1 MRFDCVKRD
10 IVWNID
16 NGWNLTKNA
25 VVMAGLLDE
34 KDLEAPMQE
43 SLASLEEL
51 AAMQDEIEV

>member
-1 MRFDCVKRD
+1 M
-10 IVWNID
+10 WNID